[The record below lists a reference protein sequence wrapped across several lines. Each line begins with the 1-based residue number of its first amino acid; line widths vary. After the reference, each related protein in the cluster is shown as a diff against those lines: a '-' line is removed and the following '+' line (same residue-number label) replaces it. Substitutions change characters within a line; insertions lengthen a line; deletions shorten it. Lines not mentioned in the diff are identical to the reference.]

1 MKRTSLSNL
10 KRVLAVLILLVP
22 FLATAQIAQWRGPNS
37 SGVYPEKGL
46 ADVWPENGPEL
57 LLTIEGIGT
66 GLSSPVT
73 NGKNIF
79 VTGMKDTLDYL
90 SSVDYT
96 GKIIWQVPYGRSWT
110 QTYPDSRCT
119 PTLES
124 NRVYVLSG
132 TGRLGCFDATNG
144 KEIWGVDVDKQFE
157 CKYGLYGVSESP
169 LIVDDKVICT
179 PVGPKTAM
187 VAFDKNTGKLIWQ
200 TKSIGAQRGLASAII
215 YQYKNFRYIL
225 GQSTEDLFAVNPD
238 NGEIVWTYKW
248 YHKEWETGFGGKNST
263 NSPLVK
269 DNEIFLTKGY
279 DYPVIMLQMAPDGK
293 SVSEKWKNKTLD
305 SHHHGVVLIDG
316 YIYGSTW
323 INNSMGN
330 WACIKWDTGEV
341 MYDEPW
347 INKGSIISA
356 DNKLYCFEEKTGR
369 VGLVKPNPKKFEVV
383 SSFKINKGTGMYW
396 AHPMIN
402 DGKLFIRHGAFLMV
416 YNVKK

>member
-1 MKRTSLSNL
+1 MKRTSLFNL
-10 KRVLAVLILLVP
+10 KRVLALLILLVP

-46 ADVWPENGPEL
+46 ADIWPENGPGL

-119 PTLES
+119 PTLEG

-132 TGRLGCFDATNG
+132 TGRLDCFDATNG

-157 CKYGLYGVSESP
+157 CKYSMYGVAESP
-169 LIVDDKVICT
+169 LIVDNKVICT

-215 YQYKNFRYIL
+215 YQYKTFRYIL

-263 NSPLVK
+263 NSPIVK

-279 DYPVIMLQMAPDGK
+279 NYPAVMLKMAEDGK
-293 SVSEKWKNKTLD
+293 SVSEKWKNTTLD

-323 INNSMGN
+323 ISNSMGN

-356 DNKLYCFEEKTGR
+356 DNKLYCFEEKTGT

-416 YNVKK
+416 YNIKK

>member
-1 MKRTSLSNL
+1 MKRTSLFNL
-10 KRVLAVLILLVP
+10 KRVLALLILLVP

-46 ADVWPENGPEL
+46 ADIWPENGPGL

-119 PTLES
+119 PTLEG

-132 TGRLGCFDATNG
+132 TGRLDCFDATNG

-157 CKYGLYGVSESP
+157 CKYGMYGVAESP
-169 LIVDDKVICT
+169 LIVDNKVICT

-215 YQYKNFRYIL
+215 YQYKTFRYIL

-263 NSPLVK
+263 NSPIVK

-279 DYPVIMLQMAPDGK
+279 NYPAVMLKMAEDGK
-293 SVSEKWKNKTLD
+293 SVSEKWKNTTLD

-323 INNSMGN
+323 ISNSMGN

-356 DNKLYCFEEKTGR
+356 DNKLYCFEEKTGT

-416 YNVKK
+416 YNIKK